1 MKKKKTE
8 KAKRSVSVAE
18 IVVVAAAVV
27 VAVVLCVSA
36 ILNFIQKKKEGE
48 SSDLP
53 NETSAEES
61 DSTVE
66 EAVVS
71 AFASL
76 SVEEAVNSSEEFRP
90 SSGFYTVFFPEEGT
104 AAKVAYEELSL
115 SGGYVYNEFSCVV
128 EVSCSYGSGIL
139 AGYDRS
145 LEEDV
150 KQINMLDITNRLC
163 FQSEDLERD
172 FVNYVM
178 SQRYEDV
185 CFIDGGACKIFVPSG
200 EYEAAELSSYL
211 KVVVSDTLDEDV
223 LALVEKFS
231 GAQEIAFS
239 DTGNY
244 KTDEYGVWTK
254 NYAFLYY
261 AFPWIDSLSCPE
273 QTYYLKEGSLR
284 NAQKLA
290 SLSMPYTGASVS
302 DCFSGNIPESLKEIV
317 FTSALVPGIGRD
329 IFDGCGSV
337 ESLTFCVGI
346 QTYER
351 GAFLPCVSL
360 KEIVFAEDTL
370 YYYGEE
376 LSGATIKAPAS
387 AEKR

>member
-1 MKKKKTE
+1 MEKK
-8 KAKRSVSVAE
+8 KRSVSVAE
-18 IVVVAAAVV
+18 IVVIAATVI

-48 SSDLP
+48 VSDIP
-53 NETSAEES
+53 NEPPAEET
-61 DSTVE
+61 DPTVE

-71 AFASL
+71 AFTSL
-76 SVEEAVNSSEEFRP
+76 SIEEAVNSSEEFRS
-90 SSGFYTVFFPEEGT
+90 SSGFYYVFLPEEGA

-128 EVSCSYGSGIL
+128 EVSCPYGSGIL
-139 AGYDRS
+139 AGYDRI

-172 FVNYVM
+172 FVNYIM
-178 SQRYEDV
+178 SRRYEDV
-185 CFIDGGACKIFVPSG
+185 CFIDGGACKFFAPSG
-200 EYEAAELSSYL
+200 EYETTDLSSYL
-211 KVVVSDTLDEDV
+211 KVVVSDTLDENV
-223 LALVEKFS
+223 LALVEKFPN
-231 GAQEIAFS
+231 AQEILFS

-261 AFPWIDSLSCPE
+261 AFPWITSLSCSE

-284 NAQKLA
+284 NAQKLT
-290 SLSMPYTGASVS
+290 SLSMPYTGMSVS
-302 DCFSGNIPESLKEIV
+302 ACFSGNIPESLKEIV
-317 FTSALVPGIGRD
+317 FTSALVSGIGRN
-329 IFDGCGSV
+329 IFDGCGNV
-337 ESLTFCVGI
+337 ESLTFCDGI

-351 GAFLPCVSL
+351 GTFLPCVSL
-360 KEIVFAEDTL
+360 KKVVFAEDTL

-376 LSGATIKAPAS
+376 LSGTAVEAPIS